1 MFKNTEQQIYSAYGI
16 GIQSVV
22 ALPDLLPKFGS
33 PEVEIFYGNAVE
45 KFQTAN
51 AGQTAIFERRGCR
64 IQTSERAMLLEWEA
78 VGKVLVCDG
87 REVIVEPEE
96 TVSERDLQPF
106 LTGPVLSVVLH
117 QRKKLVLHASA
128 VIIGGAAAVFLG
140 AKGEGKST
148 LAACLQ
154 TAGHALVSDDIVPV
168 GFEHN
173 TARTYSGYPK
183 IKLFADSV
191 EAVGASPSTLPL
203 IHQRAEKFS
212 FDGAKNFSTASVP
225 LGAIYVLSSG
235 TETKIKRLDLKSSF
249 IELTRHS
256 HLNRFLK
263 ALNNR
268 RQHFEQCRELVK
280 TVPIYGLQRPRCFE
294 KINEINLTLQ
304 KHALENYAAGANVM
318 TA

>member
-1 MFKNTEQQIYSAYGI
+1 MFKNTDPQFYSAYGLDI
-16 GIQSVV
+16 ESAV
-22 ALPDLLPKFGS
+22 ALPDLLRTFGKPQVKIS
-33 PEVEIFYGNAVE
+33 YGNAVAG
-45 KFQTAN
+45 FQAVN
-51 AGQTAIFERRGCR
+51 AGQTAVFERRGCR
-64 IQTSERAMLLEWEA
+64 IQTSERSMLLEWES
-78 VGKVLVCDG
+78 VGKVLVRDG
-87 REVIVEPEE
+87 REVIVEPEKS
-96 TVSERDLQPF
+96 VSESDLQPF
-106 LTGPVLSVVLH
+106 LTGPVLSVILH

-154 TAGHALVSDDIVPV
+154 TDGHALISDDIVPV
-168 GFEHN
+168 GFEQN

-191 EAVGASPSTLPL
+191 EAVGASTANLPL
-203 IHQRAEKFS
+203 IHRRAEKFS
-212 FDGAKNFSTASVP
+212 YDGAKNFSTAPVP
-225 LGAIYVLSSG
+225 LGAIYILSSG
-235 TETKIKRLDLKSSF
+235 TETKIKRLDWQSSF

-268 RQHFEQCRELVK
+268 RRHFEQCRELVQ
-280 TVPIYGLQRPRCFE
+280 TVPIYELQRPRCFE
-294 KINEINLTLQ
+294 KINEINLTLEQ
-304 KHALENYAAGANVM
+304 HALENYAAGASVM